1 MGYNLEQSTD
11 FENRE
16 ENQAK
21 IKALKQEKPLP
32 EPINQ
37 VAKGTPIRTMNEYQQ
52 VATNFAIYPGKGTF
66 LGIVYTVLKMNGEAG
81 EIAEKVGKI
90 MRDDQ
95 SLMSPER
102 QHDIKLELGDVL
114 WYIAACAKEL
124 GYSLEQIANSNIE
137 KLASRSAR
145 GKLSGS
151 GDNR

>member
-1 MGYNLEQSTD
+1 MS
-11 FENRE
+11 
-16 ENQAK
+16 
-21 IKALKQEKPLP
+21 

-37 VAKGTPIRTMNEYQQ
+37 VAQGTLIRTMNEYQQ
-52 VATNFAIYPGKGTF
+52 VATNFAIYSGKGSF
-66 LGIVYTVLKMNGEAG
+66 VGIVYTMLKMNGEAG

-124 GYSLEQIANSNIE
+124 GYTLGQIANSNIE

>member
-1 MGYNLEQSTD
+1 MN
-11 FENRE
+11 
-16 ENQAK
+16 
-21 IKALKQEKPLP
+21 

-37 VAKGTPIRTMNEYQQ
+37 VPSGTPIRTMNEYQQ
-52 VATNFAIYPGKGTF
+52 VATNFAIYPGKGSF
-66 LGIVYTVLKMNGEAG
+66 SGIVYTVLKMHGEAG

-90 MRDDQ
+90 MRDDASMLSQ
-95 SLMSPER
+95 EKRAALL
-102 QHDIKLELGDVL
+102 LELGDVL

-124 GYSLEQIANSNIE
+124 GYTLEQVANANIE

>member
-1 MGYNLEQSTD
+1 MTN
-11 FENRE
+11 
-16 ENQAK
+16 
-21 IKALKQEKPLP
+21 

-37 VAKGTPIRTMNEYQQ
+37 VPFGTTVCTLNEYQQ
-52 VATNFAIYPGKGTF
+52 LATNFAIYPGKDSF
-66 LGIVYTVLKMNGEAG
+66 LGIIYTVLKMNGEAG
-81 EIAEKVGKI
+81 EIAEKVGKV

-95 SLMSPER
+95 SLISTE
-102 QHDIKLELGDVL
+102 QQQALKLELGDVL

-124 GYSLEQIANSNIE
+124 GYTLEQVANANIE

>member
-1 MGYNLEQSTD
+1 MS
-11 FENRE
+11 
-16 ENQAK
+16 
-21 IKALKQEKPLP
+21 

-37 VAKGTPIRTMNEYQQ
+37 VPSGTTIQRMNEYQQ
-52 VATNFAIYPGKGTF
+52 TATTFAIYPGKGSF

-90 MRDDQ
+90 MRDDA
-95 SLMSPER
+95 SILSEEKR
-102 QHDIKLELGDVL
+102 EALLLELGDVL

-124 GYSLEQIANSNIE
+124 GYSLEQVANVNIE